1 MNEIV
6 GLIFAKDLILVNPDD
21 ELPLSTGK
29 QMSITHCQFSL
40 FMEEKLF
47 ESSQMQNWKKF

>member
-1 MNEIV
+1 MNDIV

-29 QMSITHCQFSL
+29 QISIIQNQFSL
-40 FMEEKLF
+40 FMVEKLF
-47 ESSQMQNWKKF
+47 ESSQMRN